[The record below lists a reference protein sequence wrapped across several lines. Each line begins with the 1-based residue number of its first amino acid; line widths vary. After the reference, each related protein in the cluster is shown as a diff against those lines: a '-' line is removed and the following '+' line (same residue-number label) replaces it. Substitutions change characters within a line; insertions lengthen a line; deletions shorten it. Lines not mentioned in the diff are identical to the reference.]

1 MPVTPIRGRGLAV
14 AAASRPRV
22 LVVDDE
28 PSNIQLVAEALGDG
42 FEVVSAED
50 GQSALEIAT
59 TSMPDVLLLD
69 ISLPDVDGIE
79 VCRRFKTQH
88 PTWDLPILIV
98 TGSINPE
105 DEARAL
111 DAGAVDYITK
121 PISPAGLRARV
132 ANHIALKLA
141 RAEASKLLAVE
152 QHRVFAESLIENS
165 PAAIIV
171 TDADFTI
178 TAMNPAAQNLLWYK
192 PEELIGHGTP
202 LIFSGRTQV
211 AARRQGRAAEFAGIR
226 RSSIKHSL
234 TADEESGGLR
244 GGEWTFFRKGGSTV
258 IVEVSITS
266 LKGEEGG
273 ATGFMITAYDVSER
287 KRREEYISH
296 LAHHDRLTGLPTRQL
311 LADRLEMMLSR
322 SKRYSTASALLMIDL
337 NGFKQIND
345 SLGHHV
351 GDLLLAAVAERL
363 STAVRSVDTVARM
376 GGDEFVVL
384 AADLASAADAE
395 LVAEK
400 MLSALAAPVLSERQP
415 IHVTASIGVCIYP
428 EGGADADMLMR
439 NADIAMYHAKK
450 SGKHSF
456 QVFSREFAEL
466 AVQQRDMEAA
476 LREALNADE
485 LELHYQPQFSL
496 ADGEMVGVEALLRW
510 RSGQFGMVPP
520 GRFIPVAEKTGL
532 ILPIGAWVIR
542 TACRQLP
549 KLHLEFGPQLVMAVN
564 VSVRQLDQPDLLQV
578 VEDSL
583 RENGLDPS
591 CLEIEIT
598 ESLLISEAPRAL
610 LFLDGLRK
618 LGVRIAIDDFGTG
631 YSGMSYLLR
640 FSVNRLK
647 IDRCFIQDCS
657 TSTNSAAV
665 TKAIIALSHMLKVS
679 VVAEGVESQDQMD
692 FLKNAGC
699 DDVQGYFLCRPVAP
713 ELISAAKTI

>member
-1 MPVTPIRGRGLAV
+1 
-14 AAASRPRV
+14 V
-22 LVVDDE
+22 LIVDDE
-28 PSNIQLVAEALGDG
+28 PSNIKLLTEALGGGYDVLAAGDG
-42 FEVVSAED
+42 PAALAIAASA
-50 GQSALEIAT
+50 T
-59 TSMPDVLLLD
+59 PDVVLLD
-69 ISLPDVDGIE
+69 VMMPGMDGYE
-79 VCRRFKTQH
+79 VCQRLKAEH
-88 PTWDLPILIV
+88 LNWDLPIIIITSSLE
-98 TGSINPE
+98 SA
-105 DEARAL
+105 DEAKAL
-111 DAGAVDYITK
+111 EAGAVDYITK
-121 PISPAGLRARV
+121 PIHPAAVRARV
-132 ANHIALKLA
+132 KSQIDLRATRARVSKQIA
-141 RAEASKLLAVE
+141 RE
-152 QHRVFAESLIENS
+152 QHRLFAESLIENS

-171 TDADFTI
+171 TDLEFTI
-178 TAMNPAAQNLLWYK
+178 TAMNPAAQKLLWYE

-202 LIFSGRTQV
+202 LIFYGRSQGATRTRGSAANSRAFV
-211 AARRQGRAAEFAGIR
+211 ALDQAL
-226 RSSIKHSL
+226 L
-234 TADEESGGLR
+234 TAEEDGGLR
-244 GGEWTFFRKGGSTV
+244 DGEWTFFRKGGSTV
-258 IVEVSITS
+258 IVQVSMTP
-266 LKGEEGG
+266 LKGEHGG
-273 ATGFMITAYDVSER
+273 PTGFMITAYDVSER

-322 SKRYSTASALLMIDL
+322 SRRYSTVSALLMIDL
-337 NGFKQIND
+337 NDFKEIND

-363 STAVRSVDTVARM
+363 SSAVRSVDTVARM

-384 AADLASAADAE
+384 AADLASAGDAE

-400 MLSALAAPVLSERQP
+400 LLAALAPPVVLSERQP
-415 IHVTASIGVCIYP
+415 IHIAASIGVCIYP

-450 SGKHSF
+450 SGKHCF
-456 QVFSREFAEL
+456 QVFSREFAAL

-476 LREALNADE
+476 LRDALAADE
-485 LELHYQPQFSL
+485 LKLHYQPQFSL
-496 ADGEMVGVEALLRW
+496 VDGEMVGVEALLRW
-510 RSGQFGMVPP
+510 NSAQFGSVPP
-520 GRFIPVAEKTGL
+520 DRFIPLAEETGL

-549 KLHLEFGPQLVMAVN
+549 RLHLEFGPQLVMAVN

-657 TSTNSAAV
+657 TSANSAAV
-665 TKAIIALSHMLKVS
+665 TNAIIALSHMLKVS
-679 VVAEGVESQDQMD
+679 VVAEGVESQDQVD
-692 FLKNAGC
+692 FLRKAGC
-699 DDVQGYFLCRPVAP
+699 DDAQGYFLCRPVPP
-713 ELISAAKTI
+713 ELISSAKTL